1 MDWNKLKKAI
11 INSASLFGGLILLI
25 ACVAGIDYI
34 ALTHPVLAIFIALVI
49 LFCLLV
55 VIYYLIL

>member
-1 MDWNKLKKAI
+1 MDWDKLKKAI
-11 INSASLFGGLILLI
+11 INAASIFVGLAILL
-25 ACVAGIDYI
+25 ACILGIDYI
-34 ALTHPVLAIFIALVI
+34 ALTHPIVAIAITLVI

>member
-11 INSASLFGGLILLI
+11 INSASLFGGLILSI

-34 ALTHPVLAIFIALVI
+34 ALTHPVLAIFIAVVI

>member
-11 INSASLFGGLILLI
+11 INAASIFGGLIILL
-25 ACVAGIDYI
+25 ACIAGINYI
-34 ALTHPVLAIFIALVI
+34 ALVQPVVAISIALVI

-55 VIYYLIL
+55 VGYYLIL

>member
-11 INSASLFGGLILLI
+11 INSASLFGWLIILI

-34 ALTHPVLAIFIALVI
+34 ALTHPVLAIFIAVVI

>member
-1 MDWNKLKKAI
+1 MDWDKLKKSI
-11 INSASLFGGLILLI
+11 INAASIFGGLALVL
-25 ACVAGIDYI
+25 ACVIGIDYI
-34 ALTHPVLAIFIALVI
+34 ALANPIVAIFIALVI

>member
-11 INSASLFGGLILLI
+11 IEAASIFGGLIILL
-25 ACVAGIDYI
+25 ACIAGIDYI
-34 ALTHPVLAIFIALVI
+34 ALIQPAVAIVIALVI

-55 VIYYLIL
+55 VMYYLIL

>member
-1 MDWNKLKKAI
+1 MDWDKLKKAI
-11 INSASLFGGLILLI
+11 INSASLFGGLIILI

-34 ALTHPVLAIFIALVI
+34 ALTHPIVAIFIALAI

-55 VIYYLIL
+55 VMYYLIL